1 MAKLNMDKGGSNSID
16 VMEKI
21 IIKGFPVSQNGQDFI
36 IGKAPIGEVLKY
48 TRYTE
53 RLIIAYDEEEKPI
66 YNKHVQRKVD
76 GTRARQIAN
85 FLLNDKEAIFPT
97 NIVLNIP
104 INIIESQE
112 EQNGIVSLTLID
124 DVAEQVEK
132 ARKEG
137 NDKADIYVTIIDGQH
152 RIRGIEV
159 AIEILLRQIEKSNS
173 SDEKEQLMGQLDD
186 LLKMELVVSFFI
198 DKDLEFQAMTF
209 STINRTQR
217 RVSQD
222 LVYEL
227 FGLTS
232 EDSPQKTA
240 LEVALALNAH
250 PKSPF
255 YRRIKL
261 YGGTYT
267 KDDSRPLSQAAMI
280 KSIIKGICSSV
291 QSAETER
298 YQKRSF
304 FKFQNSVK
312 RLPFRQFY
320 ADDRDDLISD
330 CMFYYFNSVRRILGQ
345 YWNYDGHT
353 KPQNILQS
361 TVGYE
366 SLMSL
371 LAEIMQRENI
381 RSFEKNTFDAYV
393 EKLKG
398 FIFSDV
404 ETFPMTTRGKIILYY
419 TMSLAV
425 FPSDDPNDGRSCK
438 LKELVQH

>member
-1 MAKLNMDKGGSNSID
+1 
-16 VMEKI
+16 MEKI
-21 IIKGFPVSQNGQDFI
+21 VIKGFPVSQNGQDFI

-48 TRYTE
+48 TMYTE

-76 GTRARQIAN
+76 ASRTRQIAK
-85 FLLNDKEAIFPT
+85 FLLSDKEAIFPT

-104 INIIESQE
+104 INIIEKQE
-112 EQNGIVSLTLID
+112 EKDGIISLTLVD
-124 DVAEQVEK
+124 NVAEQIEK
-132 ARKEG
+132 ARREG
-137 NDKADIYVTIIDGQH
+137 SDKADIFVTIIDGQH

-159 AIEILLRQIEKSNS
+159 AIEELVKQISKASDLAEKETLKFQLNNLLR
-173 SDEKEQLMGQLDD
+173 
-186 LLKMELVVSFFI
+186 MELVVSFFI

-232 EDSPQKTA
+232 DDSPQKTA

-280 KSIIKGICSSV
+280 KSIIKGICTSV

-298 YQKRSF
+298 YKKR
-304 FKFQNSVK
+304 KDFQVNNVSK
-312 RLPFRQFY
+312 SMPFRRFY
-320 ADDRDDLISD
+320 AENRDDLISD
-330 CMFYYFNSVRRILGQ
+330 CMFYYFNSIRNEFGQ
-345 YWNYDGHT
+345 FWNYDGQSN
-353 KPQNILQS
+353 PQNILQS

-366 SLMSL
+366 ALMSL
-371 LAEIMQRENI
+371 LAEIIQKESI
-381 RSFEKNTFDAYV
+381 STFDKETFDNYV
-393 EKLKG
+393 RKLKDIK
-398 FIFSDV
+398 FNDI
-404 ETFPMTTRGKIILYY
+404 ETYPMTTKGKNILYN

-425 FPSDDPNDGRSCK
+425 FPSEDPNDERKRK
-438 LKELVQH
+438 LQELLQR

>member
-1 MAKLNMDKGGSNSID
+1 
-16 VMEKI
+16 MEKI

-53 RLIIAYDEEEKPI
+53 RLIIAYDEDEKPI
-66 YNKHVQRKVD
+66 YNEHVQRKVD
-76 GTRARQIAN
+76 SSRTRQIAN

-104 INIIESQE
+104 VNIIECQDE
-112 EQNGIVSLTLID
+112 KDGIISLTLVD
-124 DVAEQVEK
+124 NVAEQIEK
-132 ARKEG
+132 AKREG
-137 NDKADIYVTIIDGQH
+137 SDKADIFVTIIDGQH

-159 AIEILLRQIEKSNS
+159 AIEDLAKLISKTNNQE
-173 SDEKEQLMGQLDD
+173 EQETLKTQLDN

-232 EDSPQKTA
+232 DDSPQKTA

-298 YQKRSF
+298 YQKRKA
-304 FKFQNSVK
+304 FKNSNSSK
-312 RLPFRQFY
+312 SLPFRQFY
-320 ADDRDDLISD
+320 AENRDDLISD
-330 CMFYYFNSVRRILGQ
+330 CMFYFFNSIRKELGQ
-345 YWNYDGHT
+345 YWNYDGQA

-366 SLMSL
+366 ALMNL
-371 LAEIMQRENI
+371 LAEIIQKDNI
-381 RSFEKNTFDAYV
+381 SSFDKDTFDRYV
-393 EKLKG
+393 EKIKNIS
-398 FIFSDV
+398 FADV
-404 ETFPMTTRGKIILYY
+404 ELYPMTTKGKNILYY

-425 FPSDDPNDGRSCK
+425 FPSDDPNDERKKK
-438 LKELVQH
+438 LQELKQR

>member
-1 MAKLNMDKGGSNSID
+1 MELINTTYN
-16 VMEKI
+16 MEKI
-21 IIKGFPVSQNGQDFI
+21 VIKGFTVSQNGQDFI
-36 IGKAPIGEVLKY
+36 IGKAPIGEVLNY
-48 TRYTE
+48 TMYTE
-53 RLIIAYDEEEKPI
+53 RLIIGYDEDEKPI

-76 GTRARQIAN
+76 ASRTRQIAK

-104 INIIESQE
+104 VNIIESQE
-112 EQNGIVSLTLID
+112 ENDGIISITLVD
-124 DVAEQVEK
+124 NVAEQIEK
-132 ARKEG
+132 AKREG
-137 NDKADIYVTIIDGQH
+137 SDKADIFVTIIDGQH

-159 AIEILLRQIEKSNS
+159 AIEELNKMISKA
-173 SDEKEQLMGQLDD
+173 SDPAQKEALKLQLDN

-232 EDSPQKTA
+232 DDSPQKTA

-298 YQKRSF
+298 YKKRKDF
-304 FKFQNSVK
+304 NEKNSS
-312 RLPFRQFY
+312 RSLSFRQFY
-320 ADDRDDLISD
+320 ADNRDDLISD
-330 CMFYYFNSVRRILGQ
+330 CMFYFFNSVRNELGQ
-345 YWNYDGHT
+345 YWNYDGQT
-353 KPQNILQS
+353 NPQNILQS

-366 SLMSL
+366 ALMSL
-371 LAEIMQRENI
+371 LAEIIQKENI
-381 RSFEKNTFDAYV
+381 TSFDKDTFDGYV
-393 EKLKG
+393 QKLKDIK
-398 FIFSDV
+398 FDDI
-404 ETFPMTTRGKIILYY
+404 EAYPMTTKGKNLLYN
-419 TMSLAV
+419 TISLAV
-425 FPSDDPNDGRSCK
+425 FPSDDPNDERKKK
-438 LKELVQH
+438 LQELA

>member
-1 MAKLNMDKGGSNSID
+1 MELINTTYN
-16 VMEKI
+16 MEKI
-21 IIKGFPVSQNGQDFI
+21 VIKGFTVSQNGQDFI
-36 IGKAPIGEVLKY
+36 IGKAPIGEVLNY
-48 TRYTE
+48 TMYTE
-53 RLIIAYDEEEKPI
+53 RLIIGYDEDEKPI

-76 GTRARQIAN
+76 ASRTRQIAK

-104 INIIESQE
+104 VNIIESQE
-112 EQNGIVSLTLID
+112 ENDGIISITLVD
-124 DVAEQVEK
+124 NVAEQIEK
-132 ARKEG
+132 AKREG
-137 NDKADIYVTIIDGQH
+137 NDKADIFVTIIDGQH

-159 AIEILLRQIEKSNS
+159 AIEELNKMISKA
-173 SDEKEQLMGQLDD
+173 SDPAQKEALKLQLDN

-232 EDSPQKTA
+232 DDSPQKTA

-298 YQKRSF
+298 YKKRKDF
-304 FKFQNSVK
+304 NEKNSS
-312 RLPFRQFY
+312 RSLSFRQFY
-320 ADDRDDLISD
+320 ADNRDDLISD
-330 CMFYYFNSVRRILGQ
+330 CMFYFFNSVRNELGQ
-345 YWNYDGHT
+345 YWNYDGQT
-353 KPQNILQS
+353 NPQNILQS

-366 SLMSL
+366 ALMSL
-371 LAEIMQRENI
+371 LAEIIQKENI
-381 RSFEKNTFDAYV
+381 TSFDKDTFDGYV
-393 EKLKG
+393 QKLKDIK
-398 FIFSDV
+398 FDDI
-404 ETFPMTTRGKIILYY
+404 EAYPMTTKGKNILYN
-419 TMSLAV
+419 TISLAV
-425 FPSDDPNDGRSCK
+425 FPSDDPNDERKKK
-438 LKELVQH
+438 LQELA

>member
-1 MAKLNMDKGGSNSID
+1 MELINTTYN
-16 VMEKI
+16 MEKI
-21 IIKGFPVSQNGQDFI
+21 VIKGFTVSQNGQDFI
-36 IGKAPIGEVLKY
+36 IGKAPIGEVLNY
-48 TRYTE
+48 TMYTE
-53 RLIIAYDEEEKPI
+53 RLIIGYDEDEKPI

-76 GTRARQIAN
+76 ASRTRQIAK

-104 INIIESQE
+104 VNIIESQE
-112 EQNGIVSLTLID
+112 ENDGIISITLVD
-124 DVAEQVEK
+124 NVAEQIEK
-132 ARKEG
+132 AKREG
-137 NDKADIYVTIIDGQH
+137 SDKADIFVTIIDGQH

-159 AIEILLRQIEKSNS
+159 AIEELNKMISKA
-173 SDEKEQLMGQLDD
+173 SDPAQKEALKLQLDN

-232 EDSPQKTA
+232 DDSPQKTA

-298 YQKRSF
+298 YKKRKDF
-304 FKFQNSVK
+304 NEKNSS
-312 RLPFRQFY
+312 RNLSFRQFY
-320 ADDRDDLISD
+320 ADNRDDLISD
-330 CMFYYFNSVRRILGQ
+330 CMFYFFNSVRNELGQ
-345 YWNYDGHT
+345 YWNYDGQT
-353 KPQNILQS
+353 NPQNILQS

-366 SLMSL
+366 ALMSL
-371 LAEIMQRENI
+371 LAEIIQKENI
-381 RSFEKNTFDAYV
+381 TSFDKDTFDGYV
-393 EKLKG
+393 QKLKDIK
-398 FIFSDV
+398 FDDI
-404 ETFPMTTRGKIILYY
+404 EAYPMTTKGKNILYN
-419 TMSLAV
+419 TISLAV
-425 FPSDDPNDGRSCK
+425 FPSDDPNDERKKK
-438 LKELVQH
+438 LQELA

>member
-1 MAKLNMDKGGSNSID
+1 
-16 VMEKI
+16 MEKI

-36 IGKAPIGEVLKY
+36 IGKAPIEEVLKY

-66 YNKHVQRKVD
+66 YNEHVQRKVD
-76 GTRARQIAN
+76 SSRTRQIAN

-97 NIVLNIP
+97 NIVLDIP

-112 EQNGIVSLTLID
+112 EKDGIISLTLID
-124 DVAEQVEK
+124 NVAEQIDK
-132 ARKEG
+132 AKRDG
-137 NDKADIYVTIIDGQH
+137 NDKADIFVTIIDGQH

-159 AIEILLRQIEKSNS
+159 AIEELTKRINKASNPEEQEKLKAQLNNLLR
-173 SDEKEQLMGQLDD
+173 
-186 LLKMELVVSFFI
+186 MELVVSFFI

-280 KSIIKGICSSV
+280 KSIIKGICTSV

-298 YQKRSF
+298 YQKRRA
-304 FKFQNSVK
+304 FKNTNSSK
-312 RLPFRQFY
+312 ILSFRQFY

-330 CMFYYFNSVRRILGQ
+330 CMFYFFNSVRKQLGQ
-345 YWNYDGHT
+345 YWDYDGQT

-366 SLMSL
+366 SLMNL
-371 LAEIMQRENI
+371 LAEIIQKDKLS
-381 RSFEKNTFDAYV
+381 SFDKNTFD
-393 EKLKG
+393 
-398 FIFSDV
+398 
-404 ETFPMTTRGKIILYY
+404 
-419 TMSLAV
+419 
-425 FPSDDPNDGRSCK
+425 
-438 LKELVQH
+438 H

>member
-1 MAKLNMDKGGSNSID
+1 MELINTTYN
-16 VMEKI
+16 MEKI
-21 IIKGFPVSQNGQDFI
+21 VIKGFTVSQNGQDFI
-36 IGKAPIGEVLKY
+36 IGKAPIGEVLNY
-48 TRYTE
+48 TMYTE
-53 RLIIAYDEEEKPI
+53 RLIIGYDEDEKPI

-76 GTRARQIAN
+76 ASRTRQIAK

-104 INIIESQE
+104 VNIIDSQE
-112 EQNGIVSLTLID
+112 ENDGIISITLVD
-124 DVAEQVEK
+124 NVAEQIEK
-132 ARKEG
+132 AKREG
-137 NDKADIYVTIIDGQH
+137 SDKADIFVTIIDGQH

-159 AIEILLRQIEKSNS
+159 AIEELNKMISKA
-173 SDEKEQLMGQLDD
+173 SDPAQKEALKLQLDN

-232 EDSPQKTA
+232 DDSPQKTA

-250 PKSPF
+250 SKSPF

-298 YQKRSF
+298 YKKRKDF
-304 FKFQNSVK
+304 NEKNSS
-312 RLPFRQFY
+312 RGLPFRQFY
-320 ADDRDDLISD
+320 ADNRDDLISD
-330 CMFYYFNSVRRILGQ
+330 CMFYFFNSVRNELGQ
-345 YWNYDGHT
+345 YWNYDGQT
-353 KPQNILQS
+353 NPQNILQS

-366 SLMSL
+366 ALMSL
-371 LAEIMQRENI
+371 LAEIIQKENI
-381 RSFEKNTFDAYV
+381 TSFDKDTFDGYV
-393 EKLKG
+393 QKLKDIK
-398 FIFSDV
+398 FDDI
-404 ETFPMTTRGKIILYY
+404 EAYPMTTKGKNILYN
-419 TMSLAV
+419 TISLAV
-425 FPSDDPNDGRSCK
+425 FPSDDPNDERKKK
-438 LKELVQH
+438 LQELA

>member
-1 MAKLNMDKGGSNSID
+1 
-16 VMEKI
+16 MEKI
-21 IIKGFPVSQNGQDFI
+21 VIKGFPVSQNGQDFI

-48 TRYTE
+48 TMYTE

-66 YNKHVQRKVD
+66 YNRHVQRKVD
-76 GTRARQIAN
+76 ASRTRLIAK
-85 FLLNDKEAIFPT
+85 FLLSDKEAIFPT

-104 INIIESQE
+104 VNIIESQE
-112 EQNGIVSLTLID
+112 EKGGIISITLLD
-124 DVAEQVEK
+124 DVAEQIEK
-132 ARKEG
+132 ARREG
-137 NDKADIYVTIIDGQH
+137 SEKADIFVTIIDGQH
-152 RIRGIEV
+152 RIRGIEM
-159 AIEILLRQIEKSNS
+159 AIEE
-173 SDEKEQLMGQLDD
+173 
-186 LLKMELVVSFFI
+186 LLKRISKASNLEEYESLRIQLNNLLSMELVVSFFI

-232 EDSPQKTA
+232 DDSPQKTA

-298 YQKRSF
+298 YQKRKD
-304 FKFQNSVK
+304 FKKKSSSK
-312 RLPFRQFY
+312 SLPFRLFY
-320 ADDRDDLISD
+320 ADNRDDLISD
-330 CMFYYFNSVRRILGQ
+330 CMFYFFNSVRKEVGQ
-345 YWNYDGHT
+345 FWNYDGQS

-366 SLMSL
+366 ALMNL
-371 LAEIMQRENI
+371 LAEIIQKEDI
-381 RSFEKNTFDAYV
+381 GSFDKDTFDKYI
-393 EKLKG
+393 ERLKS
-398 FIFSDV
+398 IDFSDV
-404 ETFPMTTRGKIILYY
+404 EAFPMTTKGKSILCY

-425 FPSDDPNDGRSCK
+425 FPSDDPNDERRK
-438 LKELVQH
+438 KMRELLHLNNNR

>member
-1 MAKLNMDKGGSNSID
+1 
-16 VMEKI
+16 MEKI
-21 IIKGFPVSQNGQDFI
+21 VIKGFTVSQNGQDFI
-36 IGKAPIGEVLKY
+36 IGKAPIGEVLNY
-48 TRYTE
+48 TMYTE
-53 RLIIAYDEEEKPI
+53 RLIIGYDEDEKPI

-76 GTRARQIAN
+76 ASRTRQIAK

-104 INIIESQE
+104 VNIIESQE
-112 EQNGIVSLTLID
+112 EKDGIISITLVD
-124 DVAEQVEK
+124 NVAEQIEK
-132 ARKEG
+132 ARREG
-137 NDKADIYVTIIDGQH
+137 SDKADIFVTIIDGQH

-159 AIEILLRQIEKSNS
+159 AIEELNKMISKASGPAEEEALKIQLKNLLE
-173 SDEKEQLMGQLDD
+173 
-186 LLKMELVVSFFI
+186 MELVVSFFI

-232 EDSPQKTA
+232 DDSPQKTA

-261 YGGTYT
+261 YGGTYS

-280 KSIIKGICSSV
+280 KTIIKGICSSV

-298 YQKRSF
+298 YKKRKDFNEMKSS
-304 FKFQNSVK
+304 KS
-312 RLPFRQFY
+312 LPFRQFY
-320 ADDRDDLISD
+320 ADNRDDLISD
-330 CMFYYFNSVRRILGQ
+330 CMFYFFNSIRNELGQ
-345 YWNYDGHT
+345 YWNYDGQT
-353 KPQNILQS
+353 NPQNILQS

-366 SLMSL
+366 ALMSL
-371 LAEIMQRENI
+371 LAEIIQKENI
-381 RSFEKNTFDAYV
+381 TSFDKDTFDGYV
-393 EKLKG
+393 KKLKD
-398 FIFSDV
+398 IKYEDIESY
-404 ETFPMTTRGKIILYY
+404 PMTTKGKNILYN

-425 FPSDDPNDGRSCK
+425 FPTDDLNDERKKK
-438 LKELVQH
+438 LQELAQR

>member
-1 MAKLNMDKGGSNSID
+1 MD
-16 VMEKI
+16 KI

-36 IGKAPIGEVLKY
+36 IGKAPIGEILKY

-66 YNKHVQRKVD
+66 YNEHVQRKVD
-76 GTRARQIAN
+76 SSRTRQIAN
-85 FLLNDKEAIFPT
+85 FLLKDKEAIFPT

-104 INIIESQE
+104 IIIIESQDE
-112 EQNGIVSLTLID
+112 TDGIISLTLVEN
-124 DVAEQVEK
+124 VAEQVEK
-132 ARKEG
+132 AKRDG
-137 NDKADIYVTIIDGQH
+137 SDNADIFVTIIDGQH

-159 AIEILLRQIEKSNS
+159 AIDDLSKRIEKAGDF
-173 SDEKEQLMGQLDD
+173 DERNMLQIQLDN

-232 EDSPQKTA
+232 DDSPQKTS

-267 KDDSRPLSQAAMI
+267 KEDSRPLSQAAMI
-280 KSIIKGICSSV
+280 KSIIRGICTSI
-291 QSAETER
+291 QSAESER
-298 YQKRSF
+298 YQDRRA
-304 FKFQNSVK
+304 FKDKSIGK
-312 RLPFRQFY
+312 SLPFRQFY
-320 ADDRDDLISD
+320 ADNRDDLISD
-330 CMFYYFNSVRRILGQ
+330 CMFYFFNSIRKELGL
-345 YWNYDGHT
+345 YWNYDGQT

-366 SLMSL
+366 ALMNL
-371 LAEIMQRENI
+371 LAEIMQRENLC
-381 RSFEKNTFDAYV
+381 SFEKDTFDTYV
-393 EKLKG
+393 EKLNS
-398 FIFSDV
+398 INFSDV
-404 ETFPMTTRGKIILYY
+404 ETFPMTTKGKNILYY

-425 FPSDDPNDGRSCK
+425 FPSSNQDDGRNRK
-438 LKELVQH
+438 LQELMQR

>member
-1 MAKLNMDKGGSNSID
+1 MD
-16 VMEKI
+16 MEKI

-36 IGKAPIGEVLKY
+36 IGKASIGEILKY

-53 RLIIAYDEEEKPI
+53 RLIIAYDDEEKPI
-66 YNKHVQRKVD
+66 YNEHVQRKVD
-76 GTRARQIAN
+76 SSRTRQIAN

-112 EQNGIVSLTLID
+112 EKDGIIGLTLID
-124 DVAEQVEK
+124 NVAEQIEK
-132 ARKEG
+132 AKREG
-137 NDKADIYVTIIDGQH
+137 SDKADIFVTIIDGQH

-159 AIEILLRQIEKSNS
+159 AIEELTKRISKASNPEEQERLTAQLDNLLR
-173 SDEKEQLMGQLDD
+173 
-186 LLKMELVVSFFI
+186 MELVVSFFI

-261 YGGTYT
+261 YGGTYS

-280 KSIIKGICSSV
+280 KSIIKGICTSV

-298 YQKRSF
+298 YQKRKD
-304 FKFQNSVK
+304 FKNLNSSK
-312 RLPFRQFY
+312 SLPFRLFY
-320 ADDRDDLISD
+320 SDDRDDLISD
-330 CMFYYFNSVRRILGQ
+330 CMFYFFNTVRKELGQ
-345 YWNYDGHT
+345 YWDYDGHT

-366 SLMSL
+366 ALMSL
-371 LAEIMQRENI
+371 LAEIIQKDKI
-381 RSFEKNTFDAYV
+381 SSFDKNTFAQYV
-393 EKLKG
+393 TALKH
-398 FIFSDV
+398 IDFSDV
-404 ETFPMTTRGKIILYY
+404 EAYPMTTKGKNILYY
-419 TMSLAV
+419 TMCLAV
-425 FPSDDPNDGRSCK
+425 FPSDDLNDERRRK
-438 LKELVQH
+438 LQELRA